1 MPASS
6 GGSGRGDLS
15 ALYQELILDH
25 FRRPRNR
32 GALERPDASVEMRNP
47 LCGDRITLQLAYDG
61 GVVHD
66 LRFAGEGCAISQA
79 SASMMTQALKG
90 KSRADVERLASRFG
104 EMLGG
109 SAEAATDPT
118 LGELRALAGVARI
131 PVRVKCATL
140 AWEALARCLGE
151 STASGDAADPAA
163 G

>member
-6 GGSGRGDLS
+6 HGGDRADLS

-32 GALERPDASVEMRNP
+32 GALERPDASAEMRNP
-47 LCGDRITLQLAYDG
+47 LCGDRITLQLACEG
-61 GVVHD
+61 GVVRE

-90 KSRADVERLASRFG
+90 KSRADVERLAGRFG
-104 EMLGG
+104 EMLAG
-109 SAEAATDPT
+109 SAEAAKDPA

-140 AWEALARCLGE
+140 AWEALARCLRGPSVGGDHEE
-151 STASGDAADPAA
+151 SAA

>member
-6 GGSGRGDLS
+6 DGASRVDLS

-32 GALERPDASVEMRNP
+32 GALESPDATAEMRNP
-47 LCGDRITLQLAYDG
+47 LCGDRIALQVAFDG
-61 GVVHD
+61 GALRDV
-66 LRFAGEGCAISQA
+66 RFAGEGCAISQA

-90 KSRADVERLASRFG
+90 KSRAEAGQLASRFG
-104 EMLGG
+104 EMIAGN
-109 SAEAATDPT
+109 AEAAKDPS

-140 AWEALARCLGE
+140 AWEALDKCLRG
-151 STASGDAADPAA
+151 APRGDAARREDAE
-163 G
+163 